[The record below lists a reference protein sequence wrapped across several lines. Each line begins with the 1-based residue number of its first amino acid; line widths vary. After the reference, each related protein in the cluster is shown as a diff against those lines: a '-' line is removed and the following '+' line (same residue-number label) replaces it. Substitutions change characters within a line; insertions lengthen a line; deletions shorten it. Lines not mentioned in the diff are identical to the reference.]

1 MKLRLEK
8 KFIRKVKK
16 LDHSTRVRIFAHLKL
31 LEEGKKVDVKKIKG
45 FENIFRLRIG
55 DYRVK
60 FTIEGEEIIVF
71 DIDKREK
78 AY

>member
-31 LEEGKKVDVKKIKG
+31 LEEGKKIDVKKIKG

-55 DYRVK
+55 DY
-60 FTIEGEEIIVF
+60 
-71 DIDKREK
+71 
-78 AY
+78 

>member
-1 MKLRLEK
+1 MRLKLEK

-16 LDHSTRVRIFAHLKL
+16 LDHSTQVRIFAHLKL
-31 LEEGKKVDVKKIKG
+31 LEEGKKVDMKKLKG

-60 FTIEGEEIIVF
+60 FAIEGEEIIVF
-71 DIDKREK
+71 DMDKREN